1 MGTPEGTH
9 ALIPLIG
16 TFRAFLFH
24 FALDILVNV
33 NASGREDKFISAHV
47 SKRETSHGEERKHQ
61 VPSIVRR
68 DSFIF
73 MRVKQ

>member
-1 MGTPEGTH
+1 MSTPEGTH

-33 NASGREDKFISAHV
+33 NASKGMDKFVSTHV
-47 SKRETSHGEERKHQ
+47 SERETSHVEGRTRQ
-61 VPSIVRR
+61 VPSIVHG
-68 DSFIF
+68 DYSAF
-73 MRVKQ
+73 MCAT